1 MNARPAEVEGET
13 AAAIGARGGDSSAAT
28 GADDGSSPATGAEDE
43 SSTAIG
49 SGRDES
55 SSSLSGRR
63 PGVTRAV
70 ANGASFAARLARFGR
85 REVDQ
90 ARRDVRA
97 VKERDPAATSTV
109 EIVTSYSGLH
119 ALWLHRLAHPLYA
132 HGVPLVPRWISQASR
147 FLTGIEIHPGAEV
160 GESFFIDHGSGV
172 VIGETTEVG
181 DNVTLYQGVTLG
193 GTGKET
199 GKRHPTLGDNVVV
212 GAGAK
217 LLGSIKVGDNARIG
231 AGSVVVH
238 DVPRNSTV
246 VGNPGHPVLL
256 DGQRVG
262 IPDIDYTHL
271 PDPVAEA
278 MRCLVRRIVE
288 LENELDELYPERKEK
303 RKAKTA
309 LAEERIEMYVGDFSG
324 GSGI

>member
-1 MNARPAEVEGET
+1 M
-13 AAAIGARGGDSSAAT
+13 
-28 GADDGSSPATGAEDE
+28 
-43 SSTAIG
+43 
-49 SGRDES
+49 
-55 SSSLSGRR
+55 
-63 PGVTRAV
+63 
-70 ANGASFAARLARFGR
+70 
-85 REVDQ
+85 
-90 ARRDVRA
+90 
-97 VKERDPAATSTV
+97 
-109 EIVTSYSGLH
+109 
-119 ALWLHRLAHPLYA
+119 
-132 HGVPLVPRWISQASR
+132 
-147 FLTGIEIHPGAEV
+147 
-160 GESFFIDHGSGV
+160 

-212 GAGAK
+212 GAGAQ

-238 DVPRNSTV
+238 DVPRDSTV

-288 LENELDELYPERKEK
+288 LENELDDLYPERKEK
-303 RKAKTA
+303 RRAKTA
-309 LAEERIEMYVGDFSG
+309 YRRAAHRGVHRRVLRRGRHLKAPAVGEARGPIGGQALAAAASRSSLRGMLRFDDSPPA
-324 GSGI
+324 

>member
-1 MNARPAEVEGET
+1 MASPTSVAGERLASPNGLGEEVTATRSVGRETVHSQPAT
-13 AAAIGARGGDSSAAT
+13 ATPALARGGA
-28 GADDGSSPATGAEDE
+28 GGPA
-43 SSTAIG
+43 SSTVH
-49 SGRDES
+49 
-55 SSSLSGRR
+55 RR
-63 PGVTRAV
+63 PGVAG
-70 ANGASFAARLARFGR
+70 AMASGASRTARVARFMR
-85 REVDQ
+85 RELER
-90 ARRDVRA
+90 AREDVRA

-119 ALWLHRLAHPLYA
+119 ALWLHRIAHPLYL
-132 HGVPLVPRWISQASR
+132 HHVPFAPRWISQFSR
-147 FLTGIEIHPGAEV
+147 FLTGVEIHPGAHI

-199 GKRHPTLGDNVVV
+199 GKRHPTLGDNIVV

-217 LLGSIKVGDNARIG
+217 LLGSIMVGDNARIG

-238 DVPRNSTV
+238 DVPRSSTV

-256 DGQRVG
+256 EGQRIG

-288 LENELDELYPERKEK
+288 LENELDELYPERKAK
-303 RKAKTA
+303 RKARTA
-309 LAEERIEMYVGDFSG
+309 FAEERIQEYIDDFSG
-324 GSGI
+324 GAGI

>member
-1 MNARPAEVEGET
+1 MNARPEEAAELSPPDDAVEVAGPPPS
-13 AAAIGARGGDSSAAT
+13 AAAGEPGWRTNGGPPVLVHRVLD
-28 GADDGSSPATGAEDE
+28 
-43 SSTAIG
+43 
-49 SGRDES
+49 
-55 SSSLSGRR
+55 
-63 PGVTRAV
+63 
-70 ANGASFAARLARFGR
+70 GASLAVRVARFGR
-85 REVDQ
+85 RELER
-90 ARRDVRA
+90 AGRDVRA
-97 VKERDPAATSTV
+97 VRERDPAATSTV
-109 EIVTSYSGLH
+109 EVVTSYSGLH
-119 ALWLHRLAHPLYA
+119 ALWLHRLAHPLYE
-132 HGVPLVPRWISQASR
+132 HHVPLVPRWISQLSR
-147 FLTGIEIHPGAEV
+147 FVTGIEIHPGARI

-256 DGQRVG
+256 DGERVG

-288 LENELDELYPERKEK
+288 LENELDELHPERKEK
-303 RKAKTA
+303 RKARTA
-309 LAEERIEMYVGDFSG
+309 VAEQRIDKYIGGFSG
-324 GSGI
+324 GAGI